1 MKSLRQQK
9 GMTLA
14 DRIARQKAIE
24 KSIIDM
30 QESYEKAKIRVMWFM
45 ITALADAEGINL
57 SKDQIVT
64 VFDELKHTSEQ
75 YDQLVQENDVED
87 ADSFLLRRVNK
98 ILEVSDEEGIL
109 HQKPQGFY

>member
-1 MKSLRQQK
+1 MKSMRQQK

-24 KSIIDM
+24 KSINDM

-57 SKDQIVT
+57 NKDQIVT
-64 VFDELKHTSEQ
+64 VFDELKHTSKQ
-75 YDQLVQENDVED
+75 YDQLVKENDVED

-98 ILEVSDEEGIL
+98 ILEVSDEEGIQDL
-109 HQKPQGFY
+109 YAGMI